1 MSLIDYIKDKVFEII
16 LSVVFLLLIFGLL
29 NFININSYLTIL
41 ILIVVILYLLIL
53 LFYDY
58 FRKRKFYSNMEK
70 ITNNL
75 DKKYYLNEMI
85 EKPNFLE
92 GKIVIDTLYEINKS
106 YIENLNKYKY
116 SVEEFKD
123 YIELWCHEIKTPIAT
138 SKLIL
143 ENNKKNI
150 SEEIDK
156 IESYVEQVLFYS
168 KSDVVEKDYL
178 IKKVN
183 LKDIVNDVIKKN
195 KKTLINKKIKVSIF
209 NNDYFVNSDAKWL
222 EFIINQIV
230 LNSIK
235 YISSKPKLTIEIKE
249 NKDNKILIVEDNG
262 IGIDDSE
269 IDRVFD
275 KGFTGS
281 NGRKKFA
288 STGIGLYLVKRLCN
302 KLGHSVSINSKL
314 NVGTTVMIIFP
325 NSSMYE
331 EIK

>member
-1 MSLIDYIKDKVFEII
+1 MSLIDYIKDKIFEII
-16 LSVVFLLLIFGLL
+16 LSIVFLLLIFGLL
-29 NFININSYLTIL
+29 NYININSYLTIL

-75 DKKYYLNEMI
+75 DKKYYLNEII

-195 KKTLINKKIKVSIF
+195 KKILINKKIKVSIL

-230 LNSIK
+230 SNSIK
-235 YISSKPKLTIEIKE
+235 YISSNPELTIEIKE